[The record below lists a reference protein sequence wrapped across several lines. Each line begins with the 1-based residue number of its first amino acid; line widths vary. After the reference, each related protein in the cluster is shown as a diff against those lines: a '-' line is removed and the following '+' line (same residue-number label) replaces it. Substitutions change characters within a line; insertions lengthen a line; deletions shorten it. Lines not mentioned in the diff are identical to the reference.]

1 MKTTPRMQARSI
13 SIGATLAAAGA
24 SLFSL
29 AAYAQPAGA
38 PRDWE
43 MNLQPMVTENGH
55 RIVALHNALLIIITV
70 ITLFVLG
77 LMIYAC
83 WRFNEKKNP
92 VPSKT
97 THSTVLEVAWTVL
110 PILIL
115 LGIAIPSFR
124 LLRFQLILP
133 TGDITVKA
141 TGKSNWQWEYE
152 YPKDQGGF
160 SFISAMLTE
169 DEIKKAAADGSRK
182 LEDMPRLL
190 AVDNEMVLPVNK
202 TVILQVTGEGI
213 IHNFALPAFG
223 VKIDAIPGRINQTWF
238 KAEREGLYYG
248 QCSRLC
254 GANHAFMPI
263 AIRVVSEEAYAK
275 WLDDA
280 KKKFAA
286 VDASSQV
293 ASAAVEAR

>member
-1 MKTTPRMQARSI
+1 MKAITKMQARLATLGS
-13 SIGATLAAAGA
+13 SIGALLVSSSAWAV
-24 SLFSL
+24 
-29 AAYAQPAGA
+29 PAGA
-38 PRDWE
+38 PKPWE
-43 MNLQPMVTENGH
+43 INLQEMVTENGH
-55 RIVALHNALLIIITV
+55 RIVALHNGLLIIITV

-77 LMIYAC
+77 LMIYVC
-83 WRFNEKKNP
+83 WRFNEKSNP

-124 LLRFQLILP
+124 LLRFQLIFP
-133 TGDITVKA
+133 TADLTVKA

-152 YPKDQGGF
+152 YPKDAGGF
-160 SFISAMLTE
+160 SFISAMLSE
-169 DEIKKAAADGSRK
+169 DDIKKAVAEGRPA
-182 LEDMPRLL
+182 EDLPRLL
-190 AVDNEMVLPVNK
+190 AVDNELVLPVNK
-202 TVILQVTGEGI
+202 TIILQVTGEGI

-223 VKIDAIPGRINQTWF
+223 LKIDAIPGRLNQTWF

-263 AIRVVSEEAYAK
+263 AIRIVSEEAYAK

-280 KKKFAA
+280 KKKYAA
-286 VDASSQV
+286 TE
-293 ASAAVEAR
+293 SAPTRIATAETAVEQR

>member
-1 MKTTPRMQARSI
+1 MKTTPRMQIRST
-13 SIGATLAAAGA
+13 SIGATLAAAAA
-24 SLFSL
+24 SLFSFSAL
-29 AAYAQPAGA
+29 AQPAGA

-43 MNLQPMVTENGH
+43 MNLQPTVTENGH
-55 RIVALHNALLIIITV
+55 RIVALHDGLLVVITV
-70 ITLFVLG
+70 ITLFVLA
-77 LMIYAC
+77 LMLYAC
-83 WRFNEKKNP
+83 WRFSEKRNP
-92 VPSKT
+92 TPSKT
-97 THSTVLEVAWTVL
+97 THSTLLEVAWTVV
-110 PILIL
+110 PILVL

-133 TGDITVKA
+133 PGDITVKA

-160 SFISAMLTE
+160 SFISAMLSE
-169 DEIKKAAADGSRK
+169 DEIKQAAASGQRK
-182 LEDMPRLL
+182 IEDMPRLL

-202 TVILQVTGEGI
+202 TIILQVTGEGI

-223 VKIDAIPGRINQTWF
+223 VKIDAIPGRLNQTWF

-263 AIRVVSEEAYAK
+263 AIRIVSQEAYAK
-275 WLDDA
+275 WLEDA

-286 VDASSQV
+286 ADTPTQL
-293 ASAAVEAR
+293 ASAALEAR